1 MEAIKDSLKKQFAG
15 WLNDH
20 DLQENILQFDTPR
33 QKEHGDLTTNVAL
46 RCAKKFGQPAR
57 AVAQMMV
64 TEIAWDP
71 TLIKSVDIAGPG
83 FINFFIQQSVTQ
95 LGLQTI
101 LTEKSDF
108 GKNDT
113 GNNKKVLVEFVSAN
127 PTGPLTIGHGRQAV
141 LGDTIARL
149 FEWQGYTV
157 EREYY
162 FNNAGRQMRILG
174 ESVQLRARQQLDE
187 NIEFPETHYQGEYIR
202 DIARLALAELSEYA
216 ITEKSTPAFKDIA
229 EREIFK
235 DIQTT
240 LKKLGIDFQR
250 YFNEKSLY
258 DDGKIEE
265 VLSQLSAKGLIY
277 QKEDATW
284 FKMTELGFEQDKV
297 LVKNTGEPTYRLPD
311 MAYHQD
317 KFRRGYD
324 VIVDLFG
331 ADHIATYPD
340 VVAAME
346 VLGWNKEQIKVLIHQ
361 FVTLYEGQE
370 IVKMSTRK
378 ANFVTLDELI
388 DKVGT
393 DATRFFFL
401 MRHMN
406 SHLNFDIQIA
416 QKQSDENPVFY
427 CQYAHARICSIFRT
441 AADQGVK
448 MGSEADPG
456 LLTTTPELELIKHLL
471 AFPKTVEGALGS
483 YEPHRITSY
492 LTETATR
499 FHRFYQECRVITEDA
514 DLTQARMHLLKACQI
529 VLQNGFAIIGV
540 HAPEKM

>member
-149 FEWQGYTV
+149 FEWQGYSV

-174 ESVQLRARQQLDE
+174 ESVQLRARQQLGE

-216 ITEKSTPAFKDIA
+216 ITEKSIPAFKDIA

-240 LKKLGIDFQR
+240 LKKLGIHFQR

-265 VLSQLSAKGLIY
+265 VLSQ
-277 QKEDATW
+277 
-284 FKMTELGFEQDKV
+284 
-297 LVKNTGEPTYRLPD
+297 PD
-311 MAYHQD
+311 RSPDHWSWTPGRA
-317 KFRRGYD
+317 RRYSCPS
-324 VIVDLFG
+324 V
-331 ADHIATYPD
+331 
-340 VVAAME
+340 
-346 VLGWNKEQIKVLIHQ
+346 
-361 FVTLYEGQE
+361 
-370 IVKMSTRK
+370 
-378 ANFVTLDELI
+378 
-388 DKVGT
+388 
-393 DATRFFFL
+393 
-401 MRHMN
+401 
-406 SHLNFDIQIA
+406 
-416 QKQSDENPVFY
+416 
-427 CQYAHARICSIFRT
+427 
-441 AADQGVK
+441 
-448 MGSEADPG
+448 
-456 LLTTTPELELIKHLL
+456 
-471 AFPKTVEGALGS
+471 
-483 YEPHRITSY
+483 
-492 LTETATR
+492 
-499 FHRFYQECRVITEDA
+499 
-514 DLTQARMHLLKACQI
+514 
-529 VLQNGFAIIGV
+529 
-540 HAPEKM
+540 